1 MDRGNRG
8 VRKRAPALPVVAGR
22 ARPCDTGTSMKV
34 LHFDCFSG
42 ISGDMTV
49 AALVDLGGS
58 RTRLASELRKLGI
71 SDEYRLSF
79 SRGLRRGVSGV
90 RFDVKLTREDAS
102 PRFVPDHGHDHP
114 HVRAHGRTH
123 QSHEHGRSFV
133 DIRRM
138 IEKSRLSAFVKAR
151 AVSLFRRI
159 AVAEGK
165 IHAKSFDKVHFHEV
179 GAVDSIVDIV
189 GVCILIEELAP
200 DRITAST
207 PCEGRGV
214 VDCAHGRF
222 PVPTAATLEL
232 LKGITIRQLDIEAE
246 LITPTGAAI
255 LAEFVQD
262 FGRMPEMTVQRIG
275 YGLGL
280 REHAA
285 QPNALRA
292 VLGKGSPSPHA
303 DEVAVLETNVDDT
316 TPEILASAVERILA
330 AGARDA
336 FLSPVF
342 MKKGR
347 PGVLI
352 TALVVPDQA
361 EAIAEVI
368 FRETGTFGVRV
379 RRSGRF
385 CLDREMR
392 EVRTPWGRVAV
403 KVGSRA
409 GRVIAAKPEFS
420 DCARLAR
427 KAGRPVREVWASAV
441 AECSKILLP
450 VTRKRR

>member
-1 MDRGNRG
+1 M
-8 VRKRAPALPVVAGR
+8 RKRASALPVVAGR
-22 ARPCDTGTSMKV
+22 ARPCDTGISMKI

-79 SRGLRRGVSGV
+79 SRGLRRGVSGL
-90 RFDVKLTREDAS
+90 RFDVKLTHEDAP
-102 PRFVPDHGHDHP
+102 PRFLPDHEHDHP
-114 HVRAHGRTH
+114 HVRAHGH
-123 QSHEHGRSFV
+123 AHHSHEHGRSFV

-165 IHAKSFDKVHFHEV
+165 IHAKPFDKVHFHEV

-262 FGRMPEMTVQRIG
+262 FGRMPEMTVRRIG
-275 YGLGL
+275 YGLGS

-292 VLGKGSPSPHA
+292 VLGEGGRSPHA
-303 DEVAVLETNVDDT
+303 GEDEVAVLETNVDDT

-336 FLSPVF
+336 FLSPVL

-347 PGVLI
+347 PGVLV

-409 GRVIAAKPEFS
+409 GRVIAAKPEFA
-420 DCARLAR
+420 DCERLAC

>member
-1 MDRGNRG
+1 
-8 VRKRAPALPVVAGR
+8 
-22 ARPCDTGTSMKV
+22 MKL
-34 LHFDCFSG
+34 LHLDCFSG

-58 RTRLASELRKLGI
+58 RARLASELRKLGI
-71 SDEYRLSF
+71 SGEYRLSF

-90 RFDVKLTREDAS
+90 RFDVKLTREDTR
-102 PRFVPDHGHDHP
+102 PRFVPDHGHDHL
-114 HVRAHGRTH
+114 HVHAHH
-123 QSHEHGRSFV
+123 SHDHGRSFA

-138 IEKSRLSAFVKAR
+138 IEKSRLSAFVKTR

-165 IHAKSFDKVHFHEV
+165 IHAKPFDKVHFHEV

-189 GVCILIEELAP
+189 GACILIEELAP

-207 PCEGRGV
+207 PCEGRGFV
-214 VDCAHGRF
+214 ECAHGRF
-222 PVPTAATLEL
+222 PVPTAATLEI
-232 LKGITIRQLDIEAE
+232 LKGVTIRQLDLEAE

-255 LAEFVQD
+255 LAEFVEE
-262 FGRMPEMTVQRIG
+262 FGRMPEMAARRIG

-280 REHAA
+280 REHAT

-292 VLGKGSPSPHA
+292 VLGEGGPSPRA
-303 DEVAVLETNVDDT
+303 GGNEVAVLETSVDDT
-316 TPEILASAVERILA
+316 TPEILAAAVERILA

-347 PGVLI
+347 PGVLV
-352 TALVVPDQA
+352 TVLADPDQA
-361 EAIAEVI
+361 EAIADVI

-379 RRSGRF
+379 RRSERF

-392 EVRTPWGRVAV
+392 EVQTPWGRVAV

-409 GRVIAAKPEFS
+409 GRVVAAKPEFA
-420 DCARLAR
+420 DCERLAR
-427 KAGRPVREVWASAV
+427 RTGRPVREVWASAV
-441 AECSKILLP
+441 AGCSKILLP
-450 VTRKRR
+450 AAKKRR